1 MLHRGWYLITV
12 EIELQIK
19 HGQLLIFA
27 LRSGWIMKRWREF
40 EFLPAPFLRRI
51 ECFSINRFILDTQR
65 RRRRRR
71 RDSFISRA
79 VELDSPYRLM
89 SLCLLSIINSSGK
102 SYFNLPPSHRRYPR
116 NPITRHVPIIRSVME
131 SFLITGER
139 DD

>member
-51 ECFSINRFILDTQR
+51 ECFSINRLY
-65 RRRRRR
+65 
-71 RDSFISRA
+71 S
-79 VELDSPYRLM
+79 
-89 SLCLLSIINSSGK
+89 
-102 SYFNLPPSHRRYPR
+102 
-116 NPITRHVPIIRSVME
+116 TRGGGGIRSSAVPWNWI
-131 SFLITGER
+131 LRIV
-139 DD
+139 